1 MKTQRLFVTV
11 FFAFFLASFN
21 WIPDLPFNPAAAQ
34 PDYKPASF
42 EGTLRVMTFNTLF
55 NPTNNEK
62 TLEVIEKAK
71 ADIIGLQEIGKA
83 KLRYLARKL
92 RYFYYQFPHTESN
105 MSRFDTGILSK
116 YPIAETLPN
125 GVLIELPVGKTVA
138 VFNVHLDPYP
148 YEPYEIRDGH
158 LTSAEEVERAAK
170 ENRLA
175 QLEAVL
181 QEMQP
186 ILAKGIP
193 VFLTGDFNEPSHL
206 DWTARAAAAY
216 QNFGMQV
223 DFPASTLLATHEF
236 VDAYRSFFEDELQF
250 PGDTWTTRKGADEVH
265 DRIDYVY
272 FKTSCAKNIKLQ
284 NVEVIGESLAQANIV
299 VSDFPSDHRAVLATF
314 DFPKNVATAKVV
326 SHEQNSGMQESGK
339 LHLDNY

>member
-21 WIPDLPFNPAAAQ
+21 WIPDLPFNPATAQ
-34 PDYKPASF
+34 ADYHPASF
-42 EGTLRVMTFNTLF
+42 DGSLRIMTFNTLF

-92 RYFYYQFPHTESN
+92 RYFYYQFPHTDSN

-116 YPIAETLPN
+116 YPIVEVLPS
-125 GVLIELPVGKTVA
+125 GVLLELPFGKKVA
-138 VFNVHLDPYP
+138 VFNIHLAPYP

-158 LTSAEEVERAAK
+158 LLSADAVEASARD
-170 ENRLA
+170 NRLT
-175 QLEAVL
+175 QLEVVL

-186 ILAKGIP
+186 MLAEGTP

-206 DWTARAAAAY
+206 DWTTRAAEA
-216 QNFGMQV
+216 QLNFGMQV
-223 DFPASTLLATHEF
+223 DFPASTLLATHDF
-236 VDAYRSFFEDELQF
+236 VDAYRSFFPDELQF
-250 PGDTWTTRKGADEVH
+250 PGDTWTTRTSKDEVH

-272 FKTSCAKNIKLQ
+272 FKMPCAEGISLR
-284 NVEVIGESLAQANIV
+284 EVKIVGESLQEADIAV
-299 VSDFPSDHRAVLATF
+299 TDFPSDHRAVLATF
-314 DFPKNVATAKVV
+314 DFPKGTQITTLV
-326 SHEQNSGMQESGK
+326 SHIKVQDQ
-339 LHLDNY
+339 